1 MHLTNDQIQ
10 DVLGVLA
17 GILHL
22 GNVSF
27 VQAGGAQVADKAGT
41 VSELMIMASHQTY
54 FPSNFRSNHIWSDKF
69 TIHCQW
75 GSQ

>member
-22 GNVSF
+22 GNISF
-27 VQAGGAQVADKAGT
+27 AQAGGAQVADKAGT
-41 VSELMIMASHQTY
+41 V
-54 FPSNFRSNHIWSDKF
+54 
-69 TIHCQW
+69 
-75 GSQ
+75 

>member
-10 DVLGVLA
+10 DVMAVLA

-27 VQAGGAQVADKAGT
+27 VQAGGAQVADKAGVT
-41 VSELMIMASHQTY
+41 ECT
-54 FPSNFRSNHIWSDKF
+54 HIRN
-69 TIHCQW
+69 
-75 GSQ
+75 

>member
-10 DVLGVLA
+10 DILGVLA

-27 VQAGGAQVADKAGT
+27 VQAGGAQVVDKAGIY
-41 VSELMIMASHQTY
+41 VYVFACVCMCLCACVCVCACVRVCMLVCVLVYM
-54 FPSNFRSNHIWSDKF
+54 
-69 TIHCQW
+69 C
-75 GSQ
+75 

>member
-27 VQAGGAQVADKAGT
+27 VQAGGAQVADKAGMVQCT
-41 VSELMIMASHQTY
+41 QKIAYSELCIIPTMYQSFCAVLS
-54 FPSNFRSNHIWSDKF
+54 
-69 TIHCQW
+69 
-75 GSQ
+75 

>member
-1 MHLTNDQIQ
+1 MHLTNEQIQ

-27 VQAGGAQVADKAGT
+27 VQAGGAQVADKAGAVPYIHT
-41 VSELMIMASHQTY
+41 EMITHSIQHTYVSLLVCILLQWWNVLQT
-54 FPSNFRSNHIWSDKF
+54 
-69 TIHCQW
+69 C
-75 GSQ
+75 